1 MEKRSKRNFRS
12 AMHRRGTAL
21 MLAALTVFSVA
32 ACGKTEGAAESA
44 VKKEWVYVPEFI
56 TVEEGNVSYYDMQLT
71 GENVYYLTYDWNEE
85 TQEQSQRI
93 CRYSLADK
101 SVTSHVIA
109 MGEESGRQDINRGY
123 FLEDGTMYA
132 IAYSYSEDYSESF
145 QCLTMFDA
153 EGKQKF
159 SQDITEL
166 SGDSYLDSLA
176 VDGEGRIYVS
186 SEGKVLLFDAEGN
199 SKGSVIVDNTG
210 NTWIDTLVRGK
221 DGKVYIGYSN
231 YDGNTSSYTLCEVDF
246 DGKKMGASYENFP
259 RSSSLAA
266 GVEYDFLISNGREVS
281 GYNLGQKE
289 AEYLFDWLDSDING
303 NSVRKFSQL
312 EDGRVIAVI
321 EDWENNDRGI
331 ALLTKK
337 KAEEAPQKETI
348 TIATMGGSYSL
359 QSKAVKFNKA
369 NSQYHISVKEYVNY
383 DNFNENTWS
392 DALTN
397 LNNDITSANCPDL
410 IDLSSVNIEQL
421 TAKGVLEDLNPYLEK
436 SGKLNKSDFVENIL
450 NAYTFNGA
458 LISIPVYFNVQTVV
472 GAASMVGSESGW
484 TLDELIALSNA
495 HPDAELFDRVS
506 KQYILRMAMMFNGD
520 SFIDW
525 NTGECS
531 FDSDAFK
538 NILEFVNKF
547 PDEIKSEEGM
557 DSEPTRIQNGEVLLA
572 TSYIYDF
579 NQLQMY
585 NEIFKGDYNCIG
597 FPTVDGTGG
606 HALSGGDAY
615 AITAKSGHKDG
626 AWEFLESILT
636 EEDNER
642 YWNGFPTIKTRLD
655 NMKKKAMEP
664 DYILDENGEI
674 LKDENGEPMI
684 SEGTSSVGYEDGWS
698 YTYRKPTQE
707 EIDKVVELM
716 DNARPVSYNGNDE
729 ITKIINEEA
738 EGFFKGQKSV
748 DEVVGI
754 IQNRVK
760 IYVGETK

>member
-1 MEKRSKRNFRS
+1 
-12 AMHRRGTAL
+12 MHRRGTAL
-21 MLAALTVFSVA
+21 MLAALTVFPMA
-32 ACGKTEGAAESA
+32 ACGKTEGAADSA

-410 IDLSSVNIEQL
+410 IDLSAVNIEQL

-506 KQYILRMAMMFNGD
+506 KQYILQTAMMFNGD

-674 LKDENGEPMI
+674 LKDENGEPVI
-684 SEGTSSVGYEDGWS
+684 SEGTSSVSYEDGWS

>member
-1 MEKRSKRNFRS
+1 
-12 AMHRRGTAL
+12 MHRRGTAL
-21 MLAALTVFSVA
+21 MLAALTVFPMA
-32 ACGKTEGAAESA
+32 ACGKTEGAADSA

-85 TQEQSQRI
+85 TQEQSQSI

-410 IDLSSVNIEQL
+410 IDLSAVNIEQL

-506 KQYILRMAMMFNGD
+506 KQYILQTAMMFNGD

-547 PDEIKSEEGM
+547 PDEIKWEEGM

-572 TSYIYDF
+572 RSYIYDF

-674 LKDENGEPMI
+674 LKDENGEPVI
-684 SEGTSSVGYEDGWS
+684 SEGTSSVSYEDGWS

>member
-1 MEKRSKRNFRS
+1 
-12 AMHRRGTAL
+12 MHRRGTAL
-21 MLAALTVFSVA
+21 MLAALTVFPMA
-32 ACGKTEGAAESA
+32 ACGKTEGAADSA

-85 TQEQSQRI
+85 TQEQSQSI

-410 IDLSSVNIEQL
+410 IDLSAVNIEQL

-472 GAASMVGSESGW
+472 GAASRVGSESGW

-506 KQYILRMAMMFNGD
+506 KQYILQTAMMFNGD

-547 PDEIKSEEGM
+547 PDEIKWEEGM

-572 TSYIYDF
+572 RSYIYDF

-674 LKDENGEPMI
+674 LKDENGEPVI
-684 SEGTSSVGYEDGWS
+684 SEGTSSVSYEDGWS

>member
-1 MEKRSKRNFRS
+1 
-12 AMHRRGTAL
+12 MHRRGTAL
-21 MLAALTVFSVA
+21 MLAALTVFPMA
-32 ACGKTEGAAESA
+32 ACGKTEGAADSA

-85 TQEQSQRI
+85 TQEQSQSI

-410 IDLSSVNIEQL
+410 IDLSAVNIEQL

-506 KQYILRMAMMFNGD
+506 KQYILQTAMMFNGD

-547 PDEIKSEEGM
+547 PDEIKWEEGM

-572 TSYIYDF
+572 RSYIYDF

-674 LKDENGEPMI
+674 LKDENGEPVI
-684 SEGTSSVGYEDGWS
+684 SEGTYSVSYEDGWS